1 VSASSTVRPPH
12 CRLLIAVLLL
22 LVLSACSR
30 NSTRPAIAPPQ
41 PPEVR
46 CAPAPADALPPV
58 PDCTSIPAHEC
69 MPLMDEWAIEAMG
82 VAEKEGAKGH
92 AARTCEGA
100 LRANGAIR

>member
-1 VSASSTVRPPH
+1 
-12 CRLLIAVLLL
+12 
-22 LVLSACSR
+22 
-30 NSTRPAIAPPQ
+30 
-41 PPEVR
+41 
-46 CAPAPADALPPV
+46 
-58 PDCTSIPAHEC
+58 